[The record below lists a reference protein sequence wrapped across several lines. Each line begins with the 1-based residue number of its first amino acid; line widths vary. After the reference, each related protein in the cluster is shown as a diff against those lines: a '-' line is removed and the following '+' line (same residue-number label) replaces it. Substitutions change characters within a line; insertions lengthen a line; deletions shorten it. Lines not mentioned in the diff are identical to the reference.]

1 MSDGLSWQKSNE
13 KTLLQ
18 RFHFTFWT
26 SGALF
31 LDAIGKNTF
40 IDDSTIC
47 LGYKLK
53 VSSLFGLCKEG
64 QMASKAYALP
74 GQKAIE

>member
-1 MSDGLSWQKSNE
+1 M
-13 KTLLQ
+13 
-18 RFHFTFWT
+18 

-40 IDDSTIC
+40 IDDSSIC